1 MTTET
6 ATASVFYVVSVAG
19 DGWGFNLYTDKQ
31 VSLEKLDAALADN
44 GFDCNTCGTY
54 ENCECYTDLKAL
66 VSDEDLTD
74 AQVTAL
80 KEDGITTNFTPTNK
94 EAFHFNTVI
103 ASWKVAYDFQK

>member
-1 MTTET
+1 MQ
-6 ATASVFYVVSVAG
+6 
-19 DGWGFNLYTDKQ
+19 LP
-31 VSLEKLDAALADN
+31 LE
-44 GFDCNTCGTY
+44 
-54 ENCECYTDLKAL
+54 